1 MFECRC
7 IERSQSMHVQVSR
20 DCPEANDDLWSR
32 VVKHGHDWS
41 RVVSNT
47 ICSLFQASKCLK
59 CVFIRPRLRKLQS
72 TEDIGSGRAW
82 SSMVKSGQEW
92 SRVVSNT
99 IFSLF
104 QAPKCLQGVIMRP
117 RLCTL
122 QLTEDIGSGQAWS
135 GMVKSGQ

>member
-1 MFECRC
+1 M
-7 IERSQSMHVQVSR
+7 
-20 DCPEANDDLWSR
+20 
-32 VVKHGHDWS
+32 VKH
-41 RVVSNT
+41 
-47 ICSLFQASKCLK
+47 
-59 CVFIRPRLRKLQS
+59 
-72 TEDIGSGRAW
+72 
-82 SSMVKSGQEW
+82 GQEW

-135 GMVKSGQ
+135 SMVKSGQEWSVTPFAAYFKHLCASNVYLLGLDLVHFSRLKVHSFIHIGSGQAL